1 MSQILD
7 EIVALKYIHLN
18 MYILIQTVINIS
30 IDQKVNSHEREVKER
45 REEKREVNFQFL
57 YHGKEEYVEERES

>member
-45 REEKREVNFQFL
+45 REEKE
-57 YHGKEEYVEERES
+57 K